1 MFLLPTDHLLLSGI
15 PEMKTCVMLQSQ
27 LSSPKCWGSY
37 THSIES
43 LTTQAGNTI
52 QWFSFPE
59 ISAFFFIHIDRI
71 RNSLSWKNSRNKCVR
86 WFSKNGNRWSSQIKV
101 KWGSDQ
107 CREMFTKPHQDY
119 QLAQQAIKKSE
130 YVFNSKGCT

>member
-1 MFLLPTDHLLLSGI
+1 MDHLLSSGI

-27 LSSPKCWGSY
+27 LSSPNCWGSY
-37 THSIES
+37 THSTES
-43 LTTQAGNTI
+43 LTTQAGNTT
-52 QWFSFPE
+52 QWFSLPE
-59 ISAFFFIHIDRI
+59 ISAFFFIHTDRI
-71 RNSLSWKNSRNKCVR
+71 RNSELKELQKQMCPVVPKEWRAT
-86 WFSKNGNRWSSQIKV
+86 GHRWSSQIKI
-101 KWGSDQ
+101 KWANDQ